1 MRIRAWEPSKPPPSG
16 ARVCTAGPL
25 HGKYRLLSLTEA
37 VDGELPWVRMFY
49 DVRIE
54 AEGLEKLENK
64 PKLTEELFQKL
75 ENKQELLQG

>member
-37 VDGELPWVRMFY
+37 VDGELPWVRMLY

-64 PKLTEELFQKL
+64 
-75 ENKQELLQG
+75 QELLQG